1 MRADRVQRSPDDLR
15 LACATIIATAE
26 RITVGSPPAGG
37 GSASAAP
44 GDPSSGPGGHV
55 TATSYAAAMDLRIF
69 TEPQQGASHADL
81 LGVARATAAGGFS
94 AFFRSDHILKMGSA
108 TGLPGPSDSYVSLA
122 AIAAQVPDIRLGTL
136 VTSATFRHPSMLAIA
151 VAGVDDISGGR
162 VELGLGSGWYADEHS
177 AYGIDFGAGF
187 GERFDRLTEQLEV
200 VTGLWAT
207 PDGETFSFDGSH
219 FHLDGAPGLPKP
231 VQRTRDGV
239 PGVPIIIG
247 GHGPRRTPALAARF
261 ADEFN
266 VGFSDLATTTAQFD
280 RVRAACEAAG
290 RDPQE
295 MGYSAAQ
302 VVCCGADEAEVT
314 RRAAAIG
321 RDVDE
326 LRANGMAGTVSEV
339 VDKLGAWAAAGVQ
352 RVYLQ
357 VLDLA
362 DLDHVALLG
371 EQVRPQ
377 VA

>member
-1 MRADRVQRSPDDLR
+1 
-15 LACATIIATAE
+15 
-26 RITVGSPPAGG
+26 
-37 GSASAAP
+37 
-44 GDPSSGPGGHV
+44 
-55 TATSYAAAMDLRIF
+55 MDLRIF

-108 TGLPGPSDSYVSLA
+108 SGLPGPSDSYVSLA
-122 AIAAQVPDIRLGTL
+122 AIAASVPDLRLGTL

-151 VAGVDDISGGR
+151 VAGVDEISGGR
-162 VELGLGSGWYADEHS
+162 IELGLGSGWYADEHT
-177 AYGIDFGAGF
+177 AYGIDFGASF
-187 GERFDRLTEQLEV
+187 GERFDRLTEQLEI

-207 PDGETFSFDGSH
+207 PEGGTFSYDGTH
-219 FHLDGAPGLPKP
+219 YQLAGAPGLPKP
-231 VQRTRDGV
+231 VQRSRDGA
-239 PGVPIIIG
+239 PRVPIIVG
-247 GHGPRRTPALAARF
+247 GHGPKRTPALAARF

-266 VGFSDLATTTAQFD
+266 VGFSDLAVTTEQLD

-295 MGYSAAQ
+295 LVYSAAQ
-302 VVCCGADEAEVT
+302 VVCCGSDEAELA

-321 RDVDE
+321 RDVAE
-326 LRANGMAGTVSEV
+326 LRENGMAGTVSEV
-339 VDKLGAWAAAGVQ
+339 VDKLGAWSEAGVQ

-357 VLDLA
+357 VLDVK

-377 VA
+377 LA